1 MLNSILREREETLIS
16 YKQDS
21 IIGKIKDNLNI
32 CICQTSF
39 KLFLI
44 LDLEARVYNINRL
57 ELLTTL
63 TYVYG

>member
-1 MLNSILREREETLIS
+1 MLNSILRKREETLIS

-44 LDLEARVYNINRL
+44 LDLEARIYNIN
-57 ELLTTL
+57 
-63 TYVYG
+63 GGS